1 MTTDAGIGK
10 KEGMKKQKAPSVWK
24 RLTGVNEFG
33 ILIALVVL
41 CVVLGLANPVFF
53 TFGNAMNVLR
63 QITLVAIMAV
73 GEAFIII
80 TGGIDLSVG
89 STMTLSGIM
98 IAFFVAAGIDPTVA
112 LVLTLGVGLL
122 CGFCNSLLIVK
133 LNLNAFI
140 TTLATMNI
148 IKGFAYL
155 VTGGL
160 PIKFDSY
167 INFIGNGTIGGAGG
181 VPISVI
187 IMFVVVII
195 GHIVLNRTVFGKKVF
210 AVGGNERAAKLSG
223 IRTERV
229 KYSVYSIAGVLC
241 ALAGA
246 ICVCNLSIADNSSGN
261 GMEMD
266 VIAAVVIGGAS
277 LAGGKGS
284 IIGVLIGAAIM
295 GVLKNGFV
303 LLQFSTYWQMI
314 TLGAVII
321 VAVVLDGLRNRKK

>member
-1 MTTDAGIGK
+1 MDAEVKETKRMSPLK
-10 KEGMKKQKAPSVWK
+10 KAAS
-24 RLTGVNEFG
+24 VNEFG
-33 ILIALVVL
+33 ILIALIVL

-98 IAFFVAAGIDPTVA
+98 MAFFVASGVDPTAA

-122 CGFCNSLLIVK
+122 CGLCNSLLIVK

-140 TTLATMNI
+140 TTLVTMNI

-167 INFIGNGTIGGAGG
+167 INFIGNGTIGGADG
-181 VPISVI
+181 VPVSVI
-187 IMFVVVII
+187 IMFAVII
-195 GHIVLNRTVFGKKVF
+195 VGHILLNRTVFGKKVF
-210 AVGGNERAAKLSG
+210 AVGGNERSAKLSG

-229 KYSVYSIAGVLC
+229 KYTVYSIAGALC

-246 ICVCNLSIADNSSGN
+246 ICVCNLSIADNSSGS

-277 LAGGKGS
+277 LSGGKGS
-284 IIGVLIGAAIM
+284 IVGVLIGAAIM

-303 LLQFSTYWQMI
+303 LLKFSTYWQMI

-321 VAVVLDGLRNRKK
+321 VAVVLDGIRNRKI

>member
-1 MTTDAGIGK
+1 MDAEVKETKRMSPLK
-10 KEGMKKQKAPSVWK
+10 KAAS
-24 RLTGVNEFG
+24 VNEFG
-33 ILIALVVL
+33 ILIALIVL

-98 IAFFVAAGIDPTVA
+98 MAFFVASGVDPTAA

-122 CGFCNSLLIVK
+122 CGLCNSLLIVK

-167 INFIGNGTIGGAGG
+167 INFIGNGTIGGADG
-181 VPISVI
+181 VP
-187 IMFVVVII
+187 
-195 GHIVLNRTVFGKKVF
+195 
-210 AVGGNERAAKLSG
+210 
-223 IRTERV
+223 
-229 KYSVYSIAGVLC
+229 VYSETNHHMTGGYHQMYHVTDLWEAWIDL
-241 ALAGA
+241 
-246 ICVCNLSIADNSSGN
+246 
-261 GMEMD
+261 ME
-266 VIAAVVIGGAS
+266 AVRQS
-277 LAGGKGS
+277 EKE
-284 IIGVLIGAAIM
+284 
-295 GVLKNGFV
+295 
-303 LLQFSTYWQMI
+303 
-314 TLGAVII
+314 
-321 VAVVLDGLRNRKK
+321 DGIKHR